1 MRHSSKVYLNCNEV
15 FYHTLDGLGREI
27 VADADKDGTGQLTIQ
42 EFTNCPKVTT
52 LEFTNCSKVTT
63 SKFTNCPKV
72 TTSKFTNCPKVQL
85 QSSPTVQR

>member
-52 LEFTNCSKVTT
+52 
-63 SKFTNCPKV
+63 P
-72 TTSKFTNCPKVQL
+72 
-85 QSSPTVQR
+85 

>member
-1 MRHSSKVYLNCNEV
+1 MRHSCKVYLNCNEV

-52 LEFTNCSKVTT
+52 
-63 SKFTNCPKV
+63 
-72 TTSKFTNCPKVQL
+72 
-85 QSSPTVQR
+85 